1 MLIQMHIPNDKKQRK
16 DKKDKGKERR
26 KKEKEEEKKEEEE
39 KKRGGTTGA
48 PAAFCG
54 KPQAD
59 PPSPLFFSLR
69 LAPCPWAGA
78 RRKKKNRGEGG
89 SI

>member
-16 DKKDKGKERR
+16 EKKGKERR
-26 KKEKEEEKKEEEE
+26 KKEKGEEKKEEEE

-78 RRKKKNRGEGG
+78 RRKEKNRGEGG

>member
-16 DKKDKGKERR
+16 DKKGKGKDRR
-26 KKEKEEEKKEEEE
+26 NEEKGEEKKEEEE

-78 RRKKKNRGEGG
+78 RRKEKNRGEGG

>member
-16 DKKDKGKERR
+16 DEKGKGKRK
-26 KKEKEEEKKEEEE
+26 KKEKGEEKEEEE

-54 KPQAD
+54 QLQAD

-78 RRKKKNRGEGG
+78 RRKEKNRGEGG

>member
-1 MLIQMHIPNDKKQRK
+1 MLIQMHIPNDKNSEKI
-16 DKKDKGKERR
+16 KKEKGKERR
-26 KKEKEEEKKEEEE
+26 KKEKGEEKKEEEE

-78 RRKKKNRGEGG
+78 RRKEKNRGEGG